1 MLLDNEAYKFEKV
14 HSGKFF
20 LNTDANSNYM
30 H

>member
-1 MLLDNEAYKFEKV
+1 MLLDNEAYKFEV